1 MCAKN
6 IKVSSSG
13 EKVVMWTREADR
25 VILTMC
31 QERGVQDDTFTA
43 ISAQLSNKSPSE
55 VSQRFQELMTLF
67 QTGCGTSSDEEDEGP
82 DNLSDMEADEEED

>member
-13 EKVVMWTREADR
+13 EKVVVWTREADR

-31 QERGVQDDTFTA
+31 QERRAHNDTFRD
-43 ISAQLSNKSPSE
+43 ISAQLGNKSPSE
-55 VSQRFQELMTLF
+55 VAQRFRELINLF
-67 QTGCGTSSDEEDEGP
+67 QMGSVTSSDDDDEGT
-82 DNLSDMEADEEED
+82 DNEEEEED